1 MERPAERVA
10 LLLRHRKRR
19 EEQVLGLLGAGVAN
33 LAEMARTL
41 YRDLDA
47 RRLRAAERMVR
58 GHLEKLREEGKVVAR
73 REGEASRYRLA

>member
-1 MERPAERVA
+1 MERPAERAA

-47 RRLRAAERMVR
+47 RRLRAAERMVT